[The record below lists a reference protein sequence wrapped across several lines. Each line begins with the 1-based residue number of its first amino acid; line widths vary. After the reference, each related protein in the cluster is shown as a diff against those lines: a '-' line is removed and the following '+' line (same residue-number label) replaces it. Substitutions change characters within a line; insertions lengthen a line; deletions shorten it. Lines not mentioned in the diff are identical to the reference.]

1 MVLVI
6 FQENS
11 RIERNTAINIMKRM
25 VTEQTRPAAD
35 TVTDFWN
42 TNVYNN
48 QGKGNLKYR
57 IWLILEAWKNFNIIA
72 KKNLMLFSSAVE
84 NFCIVKL
91 WKIISALYQNSK
103 PFRTVIQGL
112 KIYHTATIICLS
124 FANYKISKAIQISN
138 KLLPAITKF
147 A

>member
-48 QGKGNLKYR
+48 QGKGNLENQ
-57 IWLILEAWKNFNIIA
+57 ILLILST
-72 KKNLMLFSSAVE
+72 KNLALILIALE
-84 NFCIVKL
+84 KFCNAKL
-91 WKIISALYQNSK
+91 WQIVESFYQ
-103 PFRTVIQGL
+103 I
-112 KIYHTATIICLS
+112 
-124 FANYKISKAIQISN
+124 
-138 KLLPAITKF
+138 
-147 A
+147 